1 VARVSGEVAV
11 DADVAAFL
19 REGVAVV
26 VATRDAEL
34 RPEITRGWAPVL
46 SADGCSLR
54 LCVSA
59 EPGSRTIANLEQ
71 NGDLAATFS
80 LPSTYR
86 SVQIKGAMRELRE
99 PTPDELALVRAH
111 LDAFVQ
117 DAEQVG
123 LSRVAGERFGEPPF
137 ITVAIAIR
145 ALFDQTPG
153 ARAGSAL

>member
-111 LDAFVQ
+111 LGA
-117 DAEQVG
+117 
-123 LSRVAGERFGEPPF
+123 RFAEPPF
-137 ITVAIAIR
+137 ITVTIGIR

-153 ARAGSAL
+153 ARAGSEL

>member
-46 SADGCSLR
+46 SADGRGLQ
-54 LCVSA
+54 LCLSA

-71 NGDLAATFS
+71 NGDLAATFA
-80 LPSTYR
+80 LPTTYR
-86 SVQIKGAMRELRE
+86 SVQIKGAVRELRE